1 MNAQLHK
8 QVLKATRFFMTPIA
22 RFLLRTGIGY
32 REFSEVAKLA
42 FVDVASRDYGIRG
55 RPTNISR
62 VAVMT
67 GLTRKEVKRI
77 RVKLESD
84 DVTATVRVS
93 PGQEMLH
100 FWYQDA
106 EFLGKDGNPFP
117 IPYEG
122 DGTSF
127 VNLARRYGGDI
138 PPGALRRELERV
150 GAIEQT
156 ADGRILAV
164 KREFIPVE
172 VDSEFVESIA
182 HSLHDLASTIAHN
195 ALHPGS
201 EEGRI
206 ERYVFSRRLKKTSV
220 PRFRRFAREH
230 VPNFLE
236 FIDDWMAAHEIN
248 YEDSKRQ
255 SQQRVGIGVYY
266 FEED

>member
-1 MNAQLHK
+1 MNNQLHK
-8 QVLKATRFFMTPIA
+8 TVLRATRFFMTPIA
-22 RFLLRTGIGY
+22 RFLLRTGIGF
-32 REFSEVAKLA
+32 REFSEIAKLA
-42 FVDVASRDYGIRG
+42 FVDVASQDYGIRG

-77 RVKLESD
+77 RVKLDTD
-84 DVTATVRVS
+84 DVTSDVRVS
-93 PGQEMLH
+93 PGQEILH
-100 FWYQDA
+100 YWYQDTD
-106 EFLGKDGNPFP
+106 FLGKDGAPVP

-122 DGTSF
+122 NGASF
-127 VNLARRYGGDI
+127 INLARRYGGDI

-156 ADGRILAV
+156 ADGRIKAL
-164 KREFIPVE
+164 KRYFIPVE
-172 VDSEFVESIA
+172 MNTEFVESVA

-195 ALHPGS
+195 AMHPGS
-201 EEGRI
+201 DEGRI
-206 ERYVFSRRLKKTSV
+206 ERYVFTRRLKKNSI

-236 FIDDWMAAHEIN
+236 YIEDWISAHEVS

-255 SQQRVGIGVYY
+255 TQQRVGIGVYY